1 MPVSFRIVCC
11 VANQMHLDADQIW
24 LDTNQCTLMQY
35 NCGSSAFK
43 GKSNGFSEF
52 WDIMRVLMLFQSFLD
67 RFNACCKEVN
77 LYSAI

>member
-35 NCGSSAFK
+35 IQLRIKCFLKVNPMDTVNFETLCAF
-43 GKSNGFSEF
+43 
-52 WDIMRVLMLFQSFLD
+52 
-67 RFNACCKEVN
+67 
-77 LYSAI
+77 

>member
-1 MPVSFRIVCC
+1 MLCCESNAFRCGSNL
-11 VANQMHLDADQIW
+11 AWYESMHFNAIHTIADQV
-24 LDTNQCTLMQY
+24 L
-35 NCGSSAFK
+35 FK

-52 WDIMRVLMLFQSFLD
+52 WDIMRVLMLFQSFSD